1 MLLDAR
7 TTIGQ
12 GRRRCLVCSSPIYVK
27 STGRT
32 RKFCSSTCR
41 DIARRK
47 ANFEILGRARYPR
60 QGEPR
65 NPEKTPTISTPKID
79 VLADRR
85 SAAKTPPIVTI
96 GLGCYAAAQSL
107 ETSNARAALIRNAIR
122 AELTARWPRG
132 MPRK

>member
-41 DIARRK
+41 DIARRERDFRDSSVTPYIGS
-47 ANFEILGRARYPR
+47 AL
-60 QGEPR
+60 PR

>member
-1 MLLDAR
+1 MQLAHLRKIDWSNAEILLVNMPRHRA
-7 TTIGQ
+7 
-12 GRRRCLVCSSPIYVK
+12 P
-27 STGRT
+27 
-32 RKFCSSTCR
+32 
-41 DIARRK
+41 K